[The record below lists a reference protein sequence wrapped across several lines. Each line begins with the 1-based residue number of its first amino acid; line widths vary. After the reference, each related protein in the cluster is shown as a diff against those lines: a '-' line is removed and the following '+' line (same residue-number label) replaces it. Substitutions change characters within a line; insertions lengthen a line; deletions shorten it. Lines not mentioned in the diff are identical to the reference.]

1 MLIGLIPTEGLT
13 ELEKEF
19 SVAASSQEARCIC
32 IEAGP
37 DLTEAVAKLGIHKFI
52 VSLSRF
58 MKSLKNYGNK
68 QSHVYDGHE

>member
-19 SVAASSQEARCIC
+19 IVAVSSQEARCIC

-37 DLTEAVAKLGIHKFI
+37 DLTESVAQLGIHKFV
-52 VSLSRF
+52 VSLSRL

-68 QSHVYDGHE
+68 QSHVDDSHE